1 VVDQLATI
9 KADQTINANK
19 AVSVA
24 LDFAATFTR
33 NMFFAMAA
41 HDVVM
46 AAKIKGGR
54 HGIW

>member
-1 VVDQLATI
+1 MVDQLATI

-41 HDVVM
+41 HDVAM
-46 AAKIKGGR
+46 AA
-54 HGIW
+54 